1 VLALN
6 HALAEY
12 CAPNES
18 HESRALKVEQEAQVW
33 ICAAAYYRD
42 SLTSIVTDAV
52 ISYRRSPGLD
62 SLTRIY
68 KLDVGAIAFA
78 VLERVMPNASLPRT
92 DSSYIP
98 VRQRLR
104 SHVSYHV
111 LKRLVNDQTVPAE
124 LRDTLFSIDL
134 GL

>member
-1 VLALN
+1 M
-6 HALAEY
+6 
-12 CAPNES
+12 S
-18 HESRALKVEQEAQVW
+18 
-33 ICAAAYYRD
+33 
-42 SLTSIVTDAV
+42 DAV
-52 ISYRRSPGLD
+52 TNYRRKPGLD
-62 SLTRIY
+62 SLTRVY
-68 KLDVGAIAFA
+68 KQDVGAEAFS
-78 VLERVMPNASLPRT
+78 VLETVLPSTNVPRT

-111 LKRLVNDQTVPAE
+111 LKRLVNDQAVPAE